1 MFCLP
6 CTLFDKS
13 EISQKSKF
21 SKNTGF
27 SSWFKISEKVSK
39 PLSCEETCEK
49 NISNYSKHSL
59 MMTKAE
65 YLIQRFQDPTAT
77 VPYNFETTR
86 EIQISKNRQILKWVI
101 KTIILC
107 GKQCIALRGHREDI
121 HNSSNNCGNFLAI
134 LKLLSETNSDL
145 KHHLD
150 APSARNAT
158 YISPYIQNEL
168 IEIISYDILQKGL
181 VEEVKEAKFFS
192 LMADEVESH
201 HTEQLPIRLRFVDK
215 KCNIREEF
223 LEFGKCEQT
232 NGEFVFKEIMRVI
245 EKNNLNIEFCRGRGY
260 DGVAN
265 MSSQAAGVQKRVKD
279 LCKKT
284 VYTHFCG
291 HNLSLVVVSAC
302 KIPVVHNVLD
312 IVKDVPQLFVKVCF
326 YCFNVS

>member
-1 MFCLP
+1 
-6 CTLFDKS
+6 
-13 EISQKSKF
+13 
-21 SKNTGF
+21 
-27 SSWFKISEKVSK
+27 
-39 PLSCEETCEK
+39 
-49 NISNYSKHSL
+49 

-65 YLIQRFQDPTAT
+65 YLIQRFQNPTAT
-77 VPYNFETTR
+77 IPYNFETTR
-86 EIQISKNRQILKWVI
+86 KIQISKNRQILKWVI

-201 HTEQLPIRLRFVDK
+201 HTEQLPICLRFVDK
-215 KCNIREEF
+215 ECNIREEF

-232 NGEFVFKEIMRVI
+232 NGESVFKEIMCII
-245 EKNNLNIEFCRGRGY
+245 EKTTL
-260 DGVAN
+260 
-265 MSSQAAGVQKRVKD
+265 
-279 LCKKT
+279 T
-284 VYTHFCG
+284 
-291 HNLSLVVVSAC
+291 LSFVVVKGTMEQLICLHKLLEC
-302 KIPVVHNVLD
+302 KSELKIFAKKLFTP
-312 IVKDVPQLFVKVCF
+312 IVAVII
-326 YCFNVS
+326 

>member
-1 MFCLP
+1 M
-6 CTLFDKS
+6 
-13 EISQKSKF
+13 
-21 SKNTGF
+21 
-27 SSWFKISEKVSK
+27 
-39 PLSCEETCEK
+39 
-49 NISNYSKHSL
+49 
-59 MMTKAE
+59 
-65 YLIQRFQDPTAT
+65 
-77 VPYNFETTR
+77 
-86 EIQISKNRQILKWVI
+86 I

-201 HTEQLPIRLRFVDK
+201 HTEQLPICLRFVDK
-215 KCNIREEF
+215 ECNIREEF

-232 NGEFVFKEIMRVI
+232 NGGSLFKEKMRII
-245 EKNNLNIEFCRGRGY
+245 EKNNLNIEFCRSQGDSGA
-260 DGVAN
+260 AN
-265 MSSQAAGVQKRVKD
+265 MSSPAI
-279 LCKKT
+279 
-284 VYTHFCG
+284 
-291 HNLSLVVVSAC
+291 VV
-302 KIPVVHNVLD
+302 
-312 IVKDVPQLFVKVCF
+312 
-326 YCFNVS
+326 

>member
-1 MFCLP
+1 
-6 CTLFDKS
+6 
-13 EISQKSKF
+13 
-21 SKNTGF
+21 
-27 SSWFKISEKVSK
+27 
-39 PLSCEETCEK
+39 
-49 NISNYSKHSL
+49 

-65 YLIQRFQDPTAT
+65 YLIQRFQNPTAT
-77 VPYNFETTR
+77 IPYNFEATR

-201 HTEQLPIRLRFVDK
+201 HTEQLPICLRFVDK
-215 KCNIREEF
+215 ECNIREEF

-232 NGEFVFKEIMRVI
+232 NGESVFKEIMRII
-245 EKNNLNIEFCRGRGY
+245 EKNNLNIEFCRGQGY
-260 DGVAN
+260 DGAAN
-265 MSSQAAGVQKRVKD
+265 MSSQAVGVQKRVKD
-279 LCKKT
+279 LCKKA
-284 VYTHFCG
+284 VYTHCCG

-312 IVKDVPQLFVKVCF
+312 IVKEVSRLFVKVCF